1 MCTVCIFVCRAY
13 WGECLRFCV
22 YILFRQILV
31 QEAKRDFSF
40 SAFDCI
46 AMGTPF
52 LFVVHEMRFLAKQ
65 TVPPFVPSSI
75 PFTIHVQCKCVCVH

>member
-1 MCTVCIFVCRAY
+1 MFAIFC
-13 WGECLRFCV
+13 F
-22 YILFRQILV
+22 ILFRQILV

-40 SAFDCI
+40 SAFDCM

-65 TVPPFVPSSI
+65 TVPPFVPF
-75 PFTIHVQCKCVCVH
+75 PFTIHVQCKYVCVCVKFLHIPIGSCWVF